1 MKKLFLSAFII
12 VSCFINSHINKDR
25 LDDLT
30 LANIEALAQGESGNI
45 TTHCYKYISSS
56 GSGLGN
62 YIRYCGGCQL
72 LYATSWNSESICL

>member
-45 TTHCYKYISSS
+45 TTHCYNIYQVAD
-56 GSGLGN
+56 LD
-62 YIRYCGGCQL
+62 
-72 LYATSWNSESICL
+72 